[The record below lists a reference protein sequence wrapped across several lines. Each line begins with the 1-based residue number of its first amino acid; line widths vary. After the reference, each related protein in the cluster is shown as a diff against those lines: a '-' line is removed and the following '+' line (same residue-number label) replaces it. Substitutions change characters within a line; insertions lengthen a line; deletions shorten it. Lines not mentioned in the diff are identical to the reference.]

1 MAYSG
6 ERQVCLTVKRILCHI
21 IHTLISCFLFFK
33 QIFRFL
39 IFFSKINFIQK
50 LVSFLLIISIQG
62 MDHLFGH
69 KFITRIRC
77 TQFTDHEPTFKL
89 KYWENLSSESSLA
102 PNPGHLVFSTTKK
115 KEKQRINQTREK
127 TSIKLSPVIMIIL
140 QIVVLV
146 CFYNINRS
154 ILWQEPTWKSRQ

>member
-50 LVSFLLIISIQG
+50 LVSFLLIISVQG

-102 PNPGHLVFSTTKK
+102 PNPGHLVFSTTTKK
-115 KEKQRINQTREK
+115 RKTENQPNKGKNKHK
-127 TSIKLSPVIMIIL
+127 TVSCDYDNFVDCGFSLLL
-140 QIVVLV
+140 Q
-146 CFYNINRS
+146 Y
-154 ILWQEPTWKSRQ
+154 